1 MDTGVWVAIALAL
14 GLIISLVL
22 LDDRRVLSR
31 VGAADRRA
39 EELLQGALTE
49 DQYRTLARAG
59 YLAIESRLVP
69 DRVYQIRRQGPVEVH
84 ERGQYQFS
92 LCLQPLIPLPA
103 SDVVLLHKLLL
114 EGDEQRYIDTA
125 NVVSRRVR
133 VVGWS

>member
-1 MDTGVWVAIALAL
+1 MEAGVWIAIAAAL
-14 GLIISLVL
+14 GGITSLVL
-22 LDDRRVLSR
+22 LSVRLVLS
-31 VGAADRRA
+31 ATKATDRRA
-39 EELLQGALTE
+39 EELLRGALTE
-49 DQYRTLARAG
+49 EQYQALARAG

-84 ERGQYQFS
+84 EHGQYQSS

-103 SDVVLLHKLLL
+103 SDVILLHKLLL

-133 VVGWS
+133 VVGWC